1 MNDKI
6 PLVSIICTTYNHEN
20 FIREALDGFVMQK
33 ANFPFEIIVHDDAST
48 DKTAEIAKEYE
59 EKYPYLFVNIYQN
72 INQYSK
78 LDVNIWT
85 DITFPMARGK
95 YIAICEGDDYWTD
108 ELKLKKQVD
117 ILEMQPKCVLCFHEA
132 DIHNLNTGKTKQKK
146 IPFFKNLFNTSDLIV
161 LPWFVPTASIVF
173 RTKNLPVIY
182 PEWYLK
188 STTGDMPLMLFLS
201 KYGYLYGIREKMSVY
216 NIGVPNGFTSKMQ
229 KNPMKQVKEFLSLL
243 ENSNKDYFNSK
254 YTLQVNFRKLR
265 CFLGRLKYNLITKC
279 FKI

>member
-85 DITFPMARGK
+85 DITFPMARGN
-95 YIAICEGDDYWTD
+95 
-108 ELKLKKQVD
+108 
-117 ILEMQPKCVLCFHEA
+117 ILQFAKEMIIGQ
-132 DIHNLNTGKTKQKK
+132 
-146 IPFFKNLFNTSDLIV
+146 
-161 LPWFVPTASIVF
+161 
-173 RTKNLPVIY
+173 
-182 PEWYLK
+182 
-188 STTGDMPLMLFLS
+188 
-201 KYGYLYGIREKMSVY
+201 MS
-216 NIGVPNGFTSKMQ
+216 
-229 KNPMKQVKEFLSLL
+229 
-243 ENSNKDYFNSK
+243 
-254 YTLQVNFRKLR
+254 
-265 CFLGRLKYNLITKC
+265 
-279 FKI
+279 